1 MRRNVRGAFSL
12 NPKHLNAVSGV
23 RILLVD
29 DVFTTGAILDAC
41 AATLLR
47 GGCRGRAG
55 ARTGRTTPLGG
66 FRDDTVVNRRGPH
79 PLVKRSLVP

>member
-12 NPKHLNAVSGV
+12 NPKYLDAVSGA

-47 GGCRGRAG
+47 GGLPWTRWCSHGSNDP
-55 ARTGRTTPLGG
+55 ARR
-66 FRDDTVVNRRGPH
+66 F
-79 PLVKRSLVP
+79 S